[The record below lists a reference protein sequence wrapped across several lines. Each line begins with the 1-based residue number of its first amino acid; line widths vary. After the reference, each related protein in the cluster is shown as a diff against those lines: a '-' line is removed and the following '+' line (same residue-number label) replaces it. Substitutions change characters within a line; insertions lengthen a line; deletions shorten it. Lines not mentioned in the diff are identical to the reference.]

1 MNVTKQNKK
10 VKIVNL
16 SILTILIF
24 SLSVICMNNANTK
37 ETNSKEISNNK
48 IGWGIKREDNHE
60 QPDVGTKNKEVLE
73 NNNGICMGNKDKKYI
88 YITFD
93 EGYEAGYTPK
103 ILDVLNENNVKGT
116 FFITAHYLNTQEELV
131 KRMID
136 EGHIVGNH
144 TPNYLMSRIKKV

>member
-1 MNVTKQNKK
+1 MSIIKQNKK
-10 VKIVNL
+10 EKIVNL

-144 TPNYLMSRIKKV
+144 IPNYLMSRIKKV

>member
-1 MNVTKQNKK
+1 MSITKQNKK

-116 FFITAHYLNTQEELV
+116 FFITAHYLNTQ
-131 KRMID
+131 
-136 EGHIVGNH
+136 
-144 TPNYLMSRIKKV
+144 